1 MTTIRTAL
9 PGLGLA
15 FGFLLGAW
23 PALGS
28 SRSEAA
34 PTARE
39 IERLEGEARN
49 AGLGP
54 ELLRLP
60 IGEARRALD
69 RARGARAAGDEPH
82 GALLDRLAGE
92 WLALGSATL
101 RAVRAENAAGAATKR
116 TVELRTKLERGRALL
131 VEDQARQ
138 GRLQAEV
145 RRLEQERAASS
156 SAKPPPGRAGG
167 KGTSAATSAQR
178 SDGSRAAFSP
188 APMPS
193 TSHAPKKGGASA
205 KEGKP

>member
-1 MTTIRTAL
+1 MSTIRTAL

-15 FGFLLGAW
+15 LGLLLGAW
-23 PALGS
+23 PVLGS
-28 SRSEAA
+28 PGSEAA
-34 PTARE
+34 PTAGE

-49 AGLGP
+49 AGLGA
-54 ELLRLP
+54 ELLRVP

-101 RAVRAENAAGAATKR
+101 RAVRAENAAGAATTR

-131 VEDQARQ
+131 AEDQARQ

-145 RRLEQERAASS
+145 RRLEQEHAAHS
-156 SAKPPPGRAGG
+156 SAKPTPGRGGG
-167 KGTSAATSAQR
+167 KGNTAATGAPS
-178 SDGSRAAFSP
+178 SDGSRASPPP
-188 APMPS
+188 APKLS
-193 TSHAPKKGGASA
+193 TSRAPKKDGAST
-205 KEGKP
+205 KKGKP